1 MAKPGKRNPFLSGFL
16 LGLFVGLALAVTV
29 AVLVTRDNPFV
40 AKAPLQQAGGTTT
53 GTPAIPPAEAPKYEF
68 YQALPEGQTGSAP
81 AAPAPAGTIYF
92 LQAGAYGN
100 AADADQVKARL
111 ALLGFEAQILLPTQN
126 GGPTL
131 YRIRIGPF
139 KSLDELNIA
148 RARLTQSGMETILVK
163 ISPQQEK
170 Q

>member
-1 MAKPGKRNPFLSGFL
+1 MAKPGKKNPFLSGFL
-16 LGLFVGLALAVTV
+16 LGLFVGLALAVAV
-29 AVLVTRDNPFV
+29 ALFVSRDNPFV
-40 AKAPLQQAGGTTT
+40 AKGSVQQVDGASPAPSA
-53 GTPAIPPAEAPKYEF
+53 APPAEAPKYDF
-68 YQALPEGQTGSAP
+68 YKALPDGQISTLP
-81 AAPAPAGTIYF
+81 APAPAGPVYF

-139 KSLDELNIA
+139 KSLDELNTA